1 MKKFDH
7 SLLKDPRYFSDGR
20 MDAHSDHTYY
30 RCEEERE
37 DGKTSFRHSL
47 NGLWKFHYA
56 RNYAS
61 AITGF
66 EEEAYSCKDWEDIY
80 VPAHIQME
88 GYDAPQYANVQ
99 YPWEGHEELHPGQIP
114 ERFNPV
120 ASYVK
125 YFHVPESM
133 KGKRVFV
140 SFQGAESGLALWL
153 NGKFVGYSEDSF
165 TPSEFELTEYLKD
178 GENKLAAQV
187 FKWTASSWCEDQDFY
202 RFSGIYRDVY
212 LFTVPDVHVYDLRIR
227 AIPDET
233 LKKAEL
239 EIVTST
245 WGKGK
250 MKLTLSRK
258 GEILLQEERSLN
270 GEDTC
275 TWEIQDPLLWSAEE
289 PNLYDLELEISDES
303 GKLQEII
310 PEKVGFR
317 RFEMKDGIMTLNGKR
332 IVFKGVN
339 RHEFSSVTGRHVSRE
354 ELLKDIVTMKQNNIN
369 AIRTCHYP
377 DASPI
382 YRLCDEYGIYMIA
395 ENNLESGI

>member
-61 AITGF
+61 AIPGF

-120 ASYVK
+120 ASYVR

-133 KGKRVFV
+133 KGK
-140 SFQGAESGLALWL
+140 
-153 NGKFVGYSEDSF
+153 
-165 TPSEFELTEYLKD
+165 EYLFHSREQRAAWLC
-178 GENKLAAQV
+178 GSMENL
-187 FKWTASSWCEDQDFY
+187 WD
-202 RFSGIYRDVY
+202 
-212 LFTVPDVHVYDLRIR
+212 TV
-227 AIPDET
+227 
-233 LKKAEL
+233 K
-239 EIVTST
+239 
-245 WGKGK
+245 
-250 MKLTLSRK
+250 
-258 GEILLQEERSLN
+258 ILLLRQNLSL
-270 GEDTC
+270 
-275 TWEIQDPLLWSAEE
+275 
-289 PNLYDLELEISDES
+289 
-303 GKLQEII
+303 
-310 PEKVGFR
+310 R
-317 RFEMKDGIMTLNGKR
+317 
-332 IVFKGVN
+332 
-339 RHEFSSVTGRHVSRE
+339 
-354 ELLKDIVTMKQNNIN
+354 NI
-369 AIRTCHYP
+369 
-377 DASPI
+377 
-382 YRLCDEYGIYMIA
+382 
-395 ENNLESGI
+395 